1 LENLI
6 TESLNI
12 KPKKRVHLVE
22 IGSFIKEAR
31 IIKNQSL
38 DELASIL
45 KISEQQLI
53 AIEEGKEEL
62 LPEKV
67 FIKAMLKKI
76 SEKLNLDINP
86 MIEEYIYQKSEK
98 DTELINENNI
108 PKKKEINKLKL
119 GFVIPLIISG
129 ITGLLLSSII
139 FNFFSNFQKESN
151 KISLIKQF

>member
-1 LENLI
+1 MEKLI
-6 TESLNI
+6 TKSLTI
-12 KPKKRVHLVE
+12 KQKKSVSLVE

>member
-1 LENLI
+1 LEKLI

-12 KPKKRVHLVE
+12 KPKRHITLID
-22 IGSFIKEAR
+22 IGSFIREAR

-67 FIKAMLKKI
+67 FIKAMLKRI
-76 SEKLNLDINP
+76 SEKLNLDVNP
-86 MIEEYIYQKSEK
+86 MIEEYINQKSEN
-98 DTELINENNI
+98 DTELINENNL
-108 PKKKEINKLKL
+108 PKKKEINKIKL

-129 ITGLLLSSII
+129 ITGLLLSSIM
-139 FNFFSNFQKESN
+139 FNFFSNFQNESN
-151 KISLIKQF
+151 KISLLKKF

>member
-1 LENLI
+1 MEKLI

-12 KPKKRVHLVE
+12 KPKKRVYLVE

-108 PKKKEINKLKL
+108 PKKKEINTLKL
-119 GFVIPLIISG
+119 GFVIPLISSG
-129 ITGLLLSSII
+129 ITGLLVSSII

>member
-1 LENLI
+1 MEKLI

-12 KPKKRVHLVE
+12 KQKKSVSLVE

>member
-1 LENLI
+1 MEKLI

-12 KPKKRVHLVE
+12 KPKKHVSLVE
-22 IGSFIKEAR
+22 IGSLIREAR

-67 FIKAMLKKI
+67 FIKAMLKKL
-76 SEKLNLDINP
+76 SEKLNLDLNP
-86 MIEEYIYQKSEK
+86 MIEEYIYQKNEK
-98 DTELINENNI
+98 DTEFINENNL
-108 PKKKEINKLKL
+108 PKKKEFNKLKL

-129 ITGLLLSSII
+129 ITGLLLSSIMI
-139 FNFFSNFQKESN
+139 NFFSNFQKESN
-151 KISLIKQF
+151 KISLIKKF

>member
-1 LENLI
+1 MEKLI

-12 KPKKRVHLVE
+12 KPKKRVYLVE

-86 MIEEYIYQKSEK
+86 MIDEYIYQKSEK
-98 DTELINENNI
+98 DPELSNENNI

>member
-1 LENLI
+1 MEKLI

-12 KPKKRVHLVE
+12 KQKKSVSLVE

-86 MIEEYIYQKSEK
+86 MIEEYIYPKSEK